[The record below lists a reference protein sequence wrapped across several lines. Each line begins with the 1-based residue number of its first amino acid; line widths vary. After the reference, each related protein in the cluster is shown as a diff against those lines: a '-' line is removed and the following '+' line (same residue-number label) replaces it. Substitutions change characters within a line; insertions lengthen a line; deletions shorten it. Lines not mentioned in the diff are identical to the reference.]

1 MLSRHKS
8 ATLAALV
15 ALLLCVGAAAFAAP
29 APQAFQA
36 PGPGISSAFLAPV
49 PGSGQLLRSGHSQSS
64 RLLAGTPYYVI
75 PRPVLVPR
83 PSQTSQRAGAF
94 CPTRSS
100 VLAGVHAGRSP
111 PCFS

>member
-1 MLSRHKS
+1 MISRHKS

-15 ALLLCVGAAAFAAP
+15 ALLLCAGAVAFAAP

-36 PGPGISSAFLAPV
+36 SGPGLSNAFLAPV
-49 PGSGQLLRSGHSQSS
+49 SGSGQLLRSGHSQPS
-64 RLLAGTPYYVI
+64 RLLAGAPYYLI

-83 PSQTSQRAGAF
+83 LSQRGELVGTF
-94 CPTRSS
+94 CPTRAS